1 MSKPKPI
8 TSIAYRISEAV
19 ATELRDCAKAAGLS
33 EHGYAREALIEK
45 LQRAQAERG
54 GWLEL
59 FEEVRRLRS
68 ELATATQAI
77 LTVSSQPVTAQDA
90 EEWVRK
96 NLNR

>member
-1 MSKPKPI
+1 MAAKTRFVS
-8 TSIAYRISEAV
+8 YRISAEV
-19 ATELRDCAKAAGLS
+19 AAELKTCAKAAGLS
-33 EHGYAREALIEK
+33 PNGYACEALVEK

-59 FEEVRRLRS
+59 FEEVRRLRA

-77 LTVSSQPVTAQDA
+77 LTVSSQPVSAKDA

>member
-1 MSKPKPI
+1 MAAKTKFIS
-8 TSIAYRISEAV
+8 YRISPEVAAELDTCARAV
-19 ATELRDCAKAAGLS
+19 GLS
-33 EHGYAREALIEK
+33 RNGYACEALIEK

-59 FEEVRRLRS
+59 FGEVRRLRD
-68 ELATATQAI
+68 ELAAATQAI
-77 LTVSSQPVTAQDA
+77 LTVSGQPVTAKEA